1 MVRQQVRTPKK
12 WPKVVMLL
20 LATLAIAAGSMA
32 AYMKLA
38 PRRTPGGQPP
48 LVKLADGNLAPFVE
62 DFNANPD
69 STRVLVM
76 LSPT

>member
-20 LATLAIAAGSMA
+20 LATLAIAAGGVA
-32 AYMKLA
+32 AYVKLA
-38 PRRTPGGQPP
+38 PRRTPEGQPP
-48 LVKLADGNLAPFVE
+48 LLKLVDGNLAPFVE
-62 DFNANPD
+62 AFNANPD